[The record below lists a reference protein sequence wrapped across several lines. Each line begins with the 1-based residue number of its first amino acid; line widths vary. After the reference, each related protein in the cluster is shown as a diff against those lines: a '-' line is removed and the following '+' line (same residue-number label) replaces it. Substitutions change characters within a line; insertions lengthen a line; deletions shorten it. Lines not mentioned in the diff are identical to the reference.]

1 MSVPMGFEAEA
12 LEASKLADMED
23 GLQYYAE
30 LKQHMLA
37 RTRRFGSLLAGYLL
51 LQVSGP
57 VSHLE
62 DLLHPANGFCD
73 ARALQSFS
81 SDFPGHAAARA
92 VYGLAYKWVMLPC
105 LYCMASA
112 CEDCAAQA
120 DHGLMDLRLCCQ
132 GNSEIGRLMFTGTQP

>member
-23 GLQYYAE
+23 GVQYYAE

-57 VSHLE
+57 VSHLK
-62 DLLHPANGFCD
+62 DLLHPA
-73 ARALQSFS
+73 
-81 SDFPGHAAARA
+81 
-92 VYGLAYKWVMLPC
+92 V
-105 LYCMASA
+105 LY
-112 CEDCAAQA
+112 AAQGLCRCPLQRCSTHA
-120 DHGLMDLRLCCQ
+120 CSGIHVGDAALSVPHGISM
-132 GNSEIGRLMFTGTQP
+132 